1 MATYLIDY
9 ENVHQ
14 NGLDGIKKLG
24 EGDTVII
31 FVGNKIDSVSVDTLM
46 AIINSEA
53 QVRIKK
59 MRKTADNYL
68 DFQLATCLGGL
79 VASGAG
85 ATGSAGSEHSEYYI
99 VSNDRDFESVIDY
112 WKHNKP
118 SAKIELRSAIAPA
131 AKQAAATKDRGTKK
145 NTAAADAS
153 GAAGG
158 GAAGGGVAGG
168 RATGSKVA
176 DSGGAG
182 GGAAGSRENAP
193 KKASSSITDSVKKRI
208 SKVLPRY
215 SLAGGNYTKIYNI
228 VVKHLSKDSFLA
240 SIKSSYPGDKYKQL
254 ANELLPAFEEQLKS
268 KQEQ

>member
-31 FVGNKIDSVSVDTLM
+31 FVGNKIDSISVDTLM

-85 ATGSAGSEHSEYYI
+85 GAGPDANEFYI
-99 VSNDRDFESVIDY
+99 ISNDRDFESAIDY

-118 SAKIELRSAIAPA
+118 SARIELRNTIAPTA
-131 AKQAAATKDRGTKK
+131 G
-145 NTAAADAS
+145 TAAAPKS
-153 GAAGG
+153 GGAKKKAAAGG
-158 GAAGGGVAGG
+158 ANGKAAAPEHG
-168 RATGSKVA
+168 K
-176 DSGGAG
+176 
-182 GGAAGSRENAP
+182 AAAPARENPA
-193 KKASSSITDSVKKRI
+193 KKASSSITDSVKKKI
-208 SKVLPRY
+208 SKVLPRF
-215 SLAGGNYTKIYNI
+215 SLTGGNYTKIYNI
-228 VVKHLSKDSFLA
+228 VVKHISKEAFVA
-240 SIKSSYPGDKYKQL
+240 AIKSSYPGDKYKQL
-254 ANELLPAFEEQLKS
+254 ANELLPAFEEQQK
-268 KQEQ
+268 

>member
-31 FVGNKIDSVSVDTLM
+31 FVGNKIDSISVDTLM

-85 ATGSAGSEHSEYYI
+85 SGSGSDANEFYI
-99 VSNDRDFESVIDY
+99 ISNDRDFESAIDY

-118 SAKIELRSAIAPA
+118 SAKIELRNTIAPTA
-131 AKQAAATKDRGTKK
+131 G
-145 NTAAADAS
+145 TAAAPKPS
-153 GAAGG
+153 GAKKKAAGG
-158 GAAGGGVAGG
+158 ANGKAAAPEQG
-168 RATGSKVA
+168 K
-176 DSGGAG
+176 
-182 GGAAGSRENAP
+182 AAANGNNMAPTQGKAAAPAQENPA
-193 KKASSSITDSVKKRI
+193 KKARSSITDSVKKKI
-208 SKVLPRY
+208 SKVLPRF
-215 SLAGGNYTKIYNI
+215 SLTGGNYTKIYNI
-228 VVKHLSKDSFLA
+228 VVKHISKEAFVA
-240 SIKSSYPGDKYKQL
+240 AIKSSYPGDKYKQL
-254 ANELLPAFEEQLKS
+254 ANELLPAFEEQQKS
-268 KQEQ
+268 K